1 MNNNHN
7 SPQAIPGVATGAKPA
22 DSLSVQVEK
31 YLSTKYSFRINEINQ
46 KLEYKAFA
54 DSDYQ
59 LISDRQMNSF
69 NREMI
74 HADIRSN
81 VGVVRN
87 TLMSDFTP
95 VYNPINDYFQ
105 SLPSWDGQTD
115 HIVELAKTVSTT
127 NDALWHTCFKKW
139 FVALVGCAIK
149 TDIINHTVIVFSGEQ
164 GLGKTTWALN
174 LLPKPLKE
182 YCFSGTID
190 TGNKDTLI
198 NLSETMLINL
208 DELENLNKADLGALK
223 GLITKGSIRVR
234 RPYGFNSETLPR
246 RASFIGSVNGKEFL
260 NDATGNRRFLCF
272 EVLHINY
279 RHSIDMDLVY
289 AQALHLLGSAFQF
302 WFNSSEN
309 DLINKNNE
317 QFRNMSIE
325 EELLKQY
332 FEPSS
337 ADDADHLLST
347 TELLT
352 WLGKKAKVSL
362 TDSAKLKMGK
372 ALKALGFLRLKRQNK
387 YVYALKETVYVPEQP
402 MQGISTK
409 NLMNNLYG

>member
-1 MNNNHN
+1 MNDNHN
-7 SPQAIPGVATGAKPA
+7 SPQATPGVATGAKPA

-31 YLSTKYSFRINEINQ
+31 YLSSKYHFRINEINQ

-54 DSDYQ
+54 DADYQ

-105 SLPSWDGQTD
+105 SLSSWDGQTD
-115 HIVELAKTVSTT
+115 PIVELAKTVSTT

-164 GLGKTTWALN
+164 GLGKTTWALD

-234 RPYGFNSETLPR
+234 RPYGFNSETMPR

-272 EVLHINY
+272 EVINIDY

-289 AQALHLLGSAFQF
+289 AQALHLLGSGFQF

-317 QFRNMSIE
+317 QFRNMSVE

-332 FEPSS
+332 FEPCS

-362 TDSAKLKMGK
+362 TDAAKLKMGK

>member
-1 MNNNHN
+1 MNDNHN
-7 SPQAIPGVATGAKPA
+7 SPQATPGVVTGAKPA

-31 YLSTKYSFRINEINQ
+31 YLSSKYHFRINEINQ

-54 DSDYQ
+54 DADYQ

-105 SLPSWDGQTD
+105 SLSSWDGQTD

-149 TDIINHTVIVFSGEQ
+149 TEIINHTVIVFSGEQ

-234 RPYGFNSETLPR
+234 RPYGFNSETMPR

-272 EVLHINY
+272 EVINIDY

-289 AQALHLLGSAFQF
+289 AQALHLLGSGFQF

-317 QFRNMSIE
+317 QFRNMSVE

-332 FEPSS
+332 FEPCA

-362 TDSAKLKMGK
+362 TDAAKLKMGK